1 MKTFFFSLSLCI
13 AIASPLLAQK
23 QTLVQRIESEVEKR
37 TSDWFELYKHLH
49 QNPELSEQESETS
62 QRLAQE
68 LRSLG
73 YEVHERF
80 GGYGVVAVLKNGKGK
95 TLLIRADTDGLP
107 VEEKTDLPY
116 RSTKKRLDR
125 KGNEVSVMHACGHDI
140 HMSVLIGT
148 AQMMMALKN
157 EWRGTLILIAQPA
170 EEVGSGAKAM
180 IEAGLYREFGTPD
193 YALALH
199 TNATLPHGTIGYC
212 PKAALANVD
221 MVNITVFGE
230 GGHGAYPH
238 TTKDPIVLASQ
249 MVLAFQTIVSREISP
264 TEAAVVTV
272 GAFHGGTKHNI
283 IPDQVELQLT
293 LRSYSDE
300 VRNHTLSALK
310 RIAEGFAQAAGVE
323 RMPKIEI
330 DGNPTPATI
339 NDPLLTQ
346 KVVASAES
354 ILGKEKVLEVSPV
367 MGGEDFSR
375 FGRTA
380 EKVPICL
387 FWLGTVAPEKIEAS
401 KTQAVPLPSLHSP
414 YFAPV
419 AQPAI
424 QTGVK
429 VMVKS
434 ALDLFAE

>member
-1 MKTFFFSLSLCI
+1 MKTFFLSLSLCI

-157 EWRGTLILIAQPA
+157 EWKGTLILIAQPA

-180 IEAGLYREFGTPD
+180 IEAGLYQEFGTPD

-199 TNATLPHGTIGYC
+199 TNANLPHGTIGYC

-272 GAFHGGTKHNI
+272 GAFQGGTKHNI